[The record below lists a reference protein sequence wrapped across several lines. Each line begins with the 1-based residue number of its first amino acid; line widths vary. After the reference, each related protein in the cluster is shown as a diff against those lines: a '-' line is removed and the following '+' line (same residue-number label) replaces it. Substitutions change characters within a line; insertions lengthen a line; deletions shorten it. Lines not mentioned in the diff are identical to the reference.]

1 MNENT
6 KKTKKELS
14 SKVKAALFF
23 LLTGIYTL
31 CFYLSFLLA
40 DIAMPGPDV
49 IFIVALFLLPVIFV
63 CLYHLLCK
71 KTDMPLWSL
80 CFVQPLSS
88 VIICLLQIVFSD
100 VPDFYIGEE
109 QLIYAF
115 IIGIAGFIIGIVDL
129 IISKKL
135 KVFPLLVL
143 AYALYAAV
151 FIFSNQY
158 LHRIIISERNQAD
171 ITSSWYFINQD
182 ISRGND
188 WKEIVT
194 GTDFSL
200 GGITSDTDEYGYT
213 YYTGSMGTYPVIDGS
228 TVCVPMAVEFA
239 RQHLDM
245 NDDDSQSLSCFST
258 THYAYEYLITKQT
271 TYPGYYHYSYNNYIE
286 MPEDT
291 VDIVIATHPSDEELA
306 MAQQHGVELILEPVC
321 YDAFVFITHKDNP
334 VESLTV
340 EQIRDIYSGKI
351 KNWKDVGGKD
361 EKIRAFQREA
371 NSGSQTAMER
381 LVMGGTDMIDPIE
394 VTVIEGMGAL
404 VEAVAEYKN
413 ETASIGYTYRYY
425 IDNLYKNP
433 DIKMIAVEGI
443 SPTDENIRNSS
454 YPYTTNYYGVI
465 RKEDENATG
474 GKFLNWM
481 LSDEGQACIK
491 QAGYITLE

>member
-1 MNENT
+1 MNE
-6 KKTKKELS
+6 KTKKAKKEHS

-23 LLTGIYTL
+23 LLTGAYTL
-31 CFYLSFLLA
+31 CFYLSLLLSNITMRGS
-40 DIAMPGPDV
+40 DI
-49 IFIVALFLLPVIFV
+49 IVALFLLPVIFV

-80 CFVQPLSS
+80 CFIQPLSS
-88 VIICLLQIVFSD
+88 VIICLLQIIFSGTSL
-100 VPDFYIGEE
+100 FYIGEE
-109 QLIYAF
+109 QLIYAY
-115 IIGIAGFIIGIVDL
+115 IIGIAGFIIGIIDL

-135 KVFPLLVL
+135 KLLPLLIL
-143 AYALYAAV
+143 TYALYVAV

-158 LHRIIISERNQAD
+158 LHRVIISERNKAD
-171 ITSSWYFINQD
+171 ITSSWFFINQD
-182 ISRGND
+182 LTRAKE
-188 WKEIVT
+188 WKEFVT
-194 GTDFSL
+194 ATDFAL
-200 GGITSDTDEYGYT
+200 GEVTRDTDEYGWT

-239 RQHLDM
+239 RQHLNMSDE
-245 NDDDSQSLSCFST
+245 SSKSIAGFST
-258 THYAYEYLITKQT
+258 THYAYENLITKQT
-271 TYPGYYHYSYNNYIE
+271 VYPGYYNYSYNDYIE
-286 MPEDT
+286 MQQDT
-291 VDIVIATHPSDEELA
+291 VDLVIATHPSDEELA
-306 MAQQHGVELILEPVC
+306 MAQQHGVELMLEPVC

-340 EQIRDIYSGKI
+340 QQIRDIYSGKI
-351 KNWKDVGGKD
+351 TNWKDVGGRD
-361 EKIRAFQREA
+361 EKIRAFQRDA

-443 SPTDENIRNSS
+443 TPTDENIRSGS

-465 RKEDENATG
+465 RKEDEKSTG
-474 GKFLNWM
+474 GNFLDWM

-491 QAGYITLE
+491 QAGYIAMR